1 MQKVHDAP
9 CFQVKQEIQ
18 SQILNRASIMP
29 LHTPW
34 QKIEAIAHLFSTMPY
49 ENLTKIIK
57 SDVLVNPRSALR
69 YPDELLGDWM
79 RWGTGGTCFS
89 LTSAMIAVFNCMGI
103 EAHPLLADRHYGIDT
118 HCGLVTVIP
127 EGVFLLDPGFLLY
140 HPVEL
145 PKYTPVSVNTGYNV
159 IELIPKDNG
168 SRVEMYTVVKGSRK
182 MRLVYKTA
190 FIDAVRF
197 ENAWES
203 SFAWEMMTYPVLTR
217 VSASQHIYIQGDA
230 LSIRSAE
237 KTNRQKMSI
246 DEQYKFI
253 SGTMGINP
261 GITRKA
267 LEIINNG

>member
-1 MQKVHDAP
+1 MQKIHDAP
-9 CFQVKQEIQ
+9 CFQVKEEIL
-18 SQILNRASIMP
+18 SQILSKASVMSGY
-29 LHTPW
+29 TPR
-34 QKIEAIAHLFSTMPY
+34 QKIEAIAQLFSTIPY

-57 SDVLVNPRSALR
+57 SDVLVNTRSALR
-69 YPDELLGDWM
+69 YPDELLDEWI

-89 LTSAMIAVFNCMGI
+89 LTSAMIAVYNCMGI

-127 EGVFLLDPGFLLY
+127 DGVFLLDPGFLLY
-140 HPVEL
+140 HPVVL
-145 PKYTPVSVNTGYNV
+145 PQHTLVSVNTGYNV
-159 IELIPKDNG
+159 IELVPKDNG
-168 SRVEMYTVVKGSRK
+168 NRVEMYTVVKGSRK

-190 FIDAVRF
+190 FVDAVRF
-197 ENAWES
+197 EHAWES

-217 VSASQHIYIQGDA
+217 VSASQHIYLQGNA
-230 LSIRSAE
+230 LSVRSAE

-246 DEQYKFI
+246 DEQYTFI
-253 SGTMGINP
+253 SATMGINP